1 MQKGDAVMVLEDRTG
16 KVSQC
21 LFLNPGVL
29 GSLISTDVSDPFRG
43 RPPVLWLLMDEKAV
57 KAFPEYNTVQDIW
70 EIRIAKSNEV
80 FKFKG
85 LYPDLMRVRQGKED

>member
-1 MQKGDAVMVLEDRTG
+1 MIKGDTVMVIEGRNG

-29 GSLISTDVSDPFRG
+29 APVISTDVSDPFRG
-43 RPPVLWLLMDEKAV
+43 RPPVLWLLMDDDKAA
-57 KAFPEYNTVQDIW
+57 KAFPEYNTVRDSW
-70 EIRIAKSNEV
+70 EIRIDKSNEV

-85 LYPDLMRVRQGKED
+85 ITRV